1 MLIMEKKETNV
12 LGGFETIIDS
22 FIPKTEQ
29 ELELENFENKVNDD
43 DDDDE
48 NKKVEDPI
56 VAKMKK
62 EGKIKTT
69 SEEQDPDKDNDD
81 NDNVVD
87 PKQDEPDKDVDEPKN
102 QINFDSNETE
112 MVTNFFD
119 AIAEKLEWTDV
130 TDEEKPKSVEDLI
143 NYFSK
148 VIEEDSKPQYAS
160 EEIEALDNY
169 VKQGGDLAKY
179 LQIDAELDLDEI
191 DLDDETNQKLVVKSL
206 LREKGFNEKQID
218 KKISKYIDA
227 GLLEDEAQDAIED
240 LKEIKEQKKE
250 QLLAEQKRAYEQ
262 YRQRQQDFCD
272 NVVTEIKNLKNIRGI
287 AIPEKDKKVLMDYI
301 LKPDSDGKTKYQKD
315 YAKGGVKNLI
325 ESAYFTMNADKLINA
340 AKREG
345 NNTAINKFKDSLK
358 NTTVNSK
365 SRNTSGRDSNSDTIW
380 DSFTRRLRIS

>member
-1 MLIMEKKETNV
+1 MEKKETNV

-69 SEEQDPDKDNDD
+69 SEEQDPDKDDDD
-81 NDNVVD
+81 NDDVVD
-87 PKQDEPDKDVDEPKN
+87 SKQDKPDEDVDEPKN

-112 MVTNFFD
+112 MVINFFD
-119 AIAEKLEWTDV
+119 AIAEKLEWADV

>member
-1 MLIMEKKETNV
+1 MEKKETNV
-12 LGGFETIIDS
+12 LGGFEAIIDG

-29 ELELENFENKVNDD
+29 EIELENFENKVNDD

-69 SEEQDPDKDNDD
+69 SEEQDPDKNDDDNDD
-81 NDNVVD
+81 VVD
-87 PKQDEPDKDVDEPKN
+87 PKKDEPDENGDEPKN
-102 QINFDSNETE
+102 QINFDDNETE

-119 AIAEKLEWTDV
+119 AIAEKLEWADV

>member
-1 MLIMEKKETNV
+1 MEKKETNV

-22 FIPKTEQ
+22 FIPKIEQ

-87 PKQDEPDKDVDEPKN
+87 PKQDEPDEDVDEPKN

-119 AIAEKLEWTDV
+119 AIAEKLEWADV

-179 LQIDAELDLDEI
+179 LQIDAELDLNEI

>member
-1 MLIMEKKETNV
+1 MEKKETNV

-69 SEEQDPDKDNDD
+69 SEEQDPDKDEDD
-81 NDNVVD
+81 NDDVVD
-87 PKQDEPDKDVDEPKN
+87 PKQDESDEDNDDPKN
-102 QINFDSNETE
+102 QINLDDNETK

-119 AIAEKLEWTDV
+119 AIAEKLEWADV

-160 EEIEALDNY
+160 EEIEALDNF
-169 VKQGGDLAKY
+169 VKQGGDLTKY
-179 LQIDAELDLDEI
+179 LQIDAELNLDEI
-191 DLDDETNQKLVVKSL
+191 DLDDETNQKFVVKSL
-206 LREKGFNEKQID
+206 LRAKGFNEKQID

-287 AIPEKDKKVLMDYI
+287 AIPEKDKKILMDYI

-315 YAKGGVKNLI
+315 YAKGGVRNLI

-365 SRNTSGRDSNSDTIW
+365 SRSTSGRDSNSDTIW

>member
-1 MLIMEKKETNV
+1 MEKKETNV

-69 SEEQDPDKDNDD
+69 SEEQDPDKDDDD
-81 NDNVVD
+81 NDDVVD
-87 PKQDEPDKDVDEPKN
+87 PKKDEPDEDVNESKN
-102 QINFDSNETE
+102 QINLDDNETE

-119 AIAEKLEWTDV
+119 AIAEKLEWADV
-130 TDEEKPKSVEDLI
+130 TDEEKPKNVEDLI

-262 YRQRQQDFCD
+262 YHQRQQDFCD
-272 NVVTEIKNLKNIRGI
+272 SVVTEIKNLKNIRGI

>member
-1 MLIMEKKETNV
+1 MEKKETNV
-12 LGGFETIIDS
+12 LGGFEAIIDG

-29 ELELENFENKVNDD
+29 EIELENFENNIDD
-43 DDDDE
+43 DSDDE

-69 SEEQDPDKDNDD
+69 SEEQDPDKDDNDNDD
-81 NDNVVD
+81 NDDNIID
-87 PKQDEPDKDVDEPKN
+87 PKKDESDEDDDKPKN
-102 QINFDSNETE
+102 QVNLDDNETE

-119 AIAEKLEWTDV
+119 AIAEKLEWSDV

-160 EEIEALDNY
+160 EEVEALDNF
-169 VKQGGDLAKY
+169 VKQGGDLTKY

-218 KKISKYIDA
+218 KKISKYVDA
-227 GLLEDEAQDAIED
+227 GLLEDEAQDAVED

-287 AIPEKDKKVLMDYI
+287 AIPEKDKKILIDYI

-315 YAKGGVKNLI
+315 YAKGGIKNLI

-345 NNTAINKFKDSLK
+345 NNSAINKFKDSLK
-358 NTTVNSK
+358 NTTINSK
-365 SRNTSGRDSNSDTIW
+365 SKNTSGRDSNSDTIW

>member
-1 MLIMEKKETNV
+1 MEKKETNV

-102 QINFDSNETE
+102 QINFDDNETQ

-130 TDEEKPKSVEDLI
+130 TDEEKPKNVEDLI

-250 QLLAEQKRAYEQ
+250 QLLAEQKRVYEQ
-262 YRQRQQDFCD
+262 YHQRQQDFCD
-272 NVVTEIKNLKNIRGI
+272 SVVTEIKNLKNIRGI

>member
-1 MLIMEKKETNV
+1 MEKKETNV

-102 QINFDSNETE
+102 QINFDDNETQ

-130 TDEEKPKSVEDLI
+130 TDEEKPKNVEDLI

-240 LKEIKEQKKE
+240 LKEIKGQKKE

>member
-1 MLIMEKKETNV
+1 MEKKETNV

-102 QINFDSNETE
+102 QINFDDNETQ

-130 TDEEKPKSVEDLI
+130 TDEEKPKNVEDLI

-287 AIPEKDKKVLMDYI
+287 AIPEKDKKVLVDYI

>member
-1 MLIMEKKETNV
+1 MEKKETNV

-29 ELELENFENKVNDD
+29 EIELENFENKVNDD

-69 SEEQDPDKDNDD
+69 SEEQDPDKDDDD
-81 NDNVVD
+81 NDDVVD
-87 PKQDEPDKDVDEPKN
+87 PKQDEPNEDVDEPKN

-119 AIAEKLEWTDV
+119 AIAEKLEWADV

>member
-1 MLIMEKKETNV
+1 MEKKETNV

-62 EGKIKTT
+62 EGKIKVT
-69 SEEQDPDKDNDD
+69 SEEQDPDKDDDD
-81 NDNVVD
+81 NDKVVD
-87 PKQDEPDKDVDEPKN
+87 PKQDEPDEDVDEPKN

-119 AIAEKLEWTDV
+119 AIAEKLEWADV
-130 TDEEKPKSVEDLI
+130 TDEEKPKSVENLI

-160 EEIEALDNY
+160 EEVEALDNY

>member
-1 MLIMEKKETNV
+1 MEKKETNV

-29 ELELENFENKVNDD
+29 EIELENFENKVNDD

-69 SEEQDPDKDNDD
+69 SEEQDPDKNDDD

-87 PKQDEPDKDVDEPKN
+87 LKQDEPDEDVDEPEN

-119 AIAEKLEWTDV
+119 AIAEKLEWADV

>member
-1 MLIMEKKETNV
+1 MEKKETNV
-12 LGGFETIIDS
+12 LGGFETIIDG

-69 SEEQDPDKDNDD
+69 SEEQDPDKDDDD
-81 NDNVVD
+81 NDNVID
-87 PKQDEPDKDVDEPKN
+87 PKQDEPDEGNDEPKN
-102 QINFDSNETE
+102 QINLDDNETE

-119 AIAEKLEWTDV
+119 AIAEKLEWADV
-130 TDEEKPKSVEDLI
+130 TDEEKPKNVEDLI

>member
-1 MLIMEKKETNV
+1 MEKKETNV

-29 ELELENFENKVNDD
+29 EIELENFENKVNDD

-87 PKQDEPDKDVDEPKN
+87 PKQDESDENVDESKN

-119 AIAEKLEWTDV
+119 AIAEKLEWADV

-160 EEIEALDNY
+160 EEVEALDNY

>member
-1 MLIMEKKETNV
+1 MEKKETNV

-69 SEEQDPDKDNDD
+69 SEEQDPDKDNND
-81 NDNVVD
+81 NDNTVD
-87 PKQDEPDKDVDEPKN
+87 PKQDEPDENVDEPKN

-119 AIAEKLEWTDV
+119 AIAEKLEWADV
-130 TDEEKPKSVEDLI
+130 TNEEKPKSVEDLI

-262 YRQRQQDFCD
+262 YRRRQQDFCD

>member
-1 MLIMEKKETNV
+1 MEKKETNV

-102 QINFDSNETE
+102 QINFDDNETQ

-130 TDEEKPKSVEDLI
+130 TDEEKPKNVEDLI

>member
-1 MLIMEKKETNV
+1 MEKKETNV

-69 SEEQDPDKDNDD
+69 SEEQDPNKDDDDNDD
-81 NDNVVD
+81 VVD
-87 PKQDEPDKDVDEPKN
+87 PKQDEPDEDNDEPKN
-102 QINFDSNETE
+102 QINFDDNETE

-119 AIAEKLEWTDV
+119 AIAEKLEWADV

>member
-1 MLIMEKKETNV
+1 MEKKETNV

-43 DDDDE
+43 NDDDE

-81 NDNVVD
+81 DDNVVD
-87 PKQDEPDKDVDEPKN
+87 PKQDEPDEDVDEPKN

-160 EEIEALDNY
+160 EEVEALDNY

>member
-1 MLIMEKKETNV
+1 MEKKETNV

-29 ELELENFENKVNDD
+29 ELELEDFENKVNDD

-81 NDNVVD
+81 NDNVID
-87 PKQDEPDKDVDEPKN
+87 PKQDEPDKDIDEPKN

-119 AIAEKLEWTDV
+119 AIAEKLEWADV

>member
-1 MLIMEKKETNV
+1 MEKKETNV
-12 LGGFETIIDS
+12 LGGFEAIIDG

-29 ELELENFENKVNDD
+29 EIELENFENKVNDD

-87 PKQDEPDKDVDEPKN
+87 PKKDEPDENGDEPKN
-102 QINFDSNETE
+102 QINLDDNETE

-119 AIAEKLEWTDV
+119 AIAEKLEWADV
-130 TDEEKPKSVEDLI
+130 TDEEKPKNVEDLI

>member
-1 MLIMEKKETNV
+1 MEKKETNV

-87 PKQDEPDKDVDEPKN
+87 PKQDELDKDVDEPKN
-102 QINFDSNETE
+102 QINFDDNETQ

-119 AIAEKLEWTDV
+119 AIAEKLEWADV
-130 TDEEKPKSVEDLI
+130 TDEEKPKNVEDLI

>member
-1 MLIMEKKETNV
+1 MEKKETNV

-29 ELELENFENKVNDD
+29 ELKLENFENKVNDD

-81 NDNVVD
+81 NDDVVD
-87 PKQDEPDKDVDEPKN
+87 PKQDEPDEDVNEPKN

-119 AIAEKLEWTDV
+119 AIAEKLEWADV

-160 EEIEALDNY
+160 EEVEALDNY

>member
-1 MLIMEKKETNV
+1 MEKKETNV

-48 NKKVEDPI
+48 SKKVEDPI

-87 PKQDEPDKDVDEPKN
+87 PKQDEPDENVDEPKN

-112 MVTNFFD
+112 MITNFFD
-119 AIAEKLEWTDV
+119 AIAEKLEWADV

-160 EEIEALDNY
+160 EEVEALDNY

>member
-1 MLIMEKKETNV
+1 MEKKETNV

-29 ELELENFENKVNDD
+29 EIELENFENKVNDD
-43 DDDDE
+43 DNDDE

-69 SEEQDPDKDNDD
+69 SEEQDPDKDDDD
-81 NDNVVD
+81 NDDVVD
-87 PKQDEPDKDVDEPKN
+87 PKRDEPDEGNDEPKN

-119 AIAEKLEWTDV
+119 AIAEKLEWADI

-169 VKQGGDLAKY
+169 VKQGGDLARY

>member
-1 MLIMEKKETNV
+1 MEKKETNV
-12 LGGFETIIDS
+12 LGGFEAIIDG

-29 ELELENFENKVNDD
+29 ELELEDFENKIDNS
-43 DDDDE
+43 DDE
-48 NKKVEDPI
+48 DNKVEDPI

-69 SEEQDPDKDNDD
+69 SEERDPNKDEDD

-87 PKQDEPDKDVDEPKN
+87 LKQDEPDEGNDESKN
-102 QINFDSNETE
+102 QINLDNNETE

-119 AIAEKLEWTDV
+119 AIAEKLEWEDV

-160 EEIEALDNY
+160 EEIEALDNF
-169 VKQGGDLAKY
+169 VKQGGDLTKY
-179 LQIDAELDLDEI
+179 LQIDAELNLDEI

-287 AIPEKDKKVLMDYI
+287 AIPEKDKKILMDYI

-365 SRNTSGRDSNSDTIW
+365 SRSTSGRDSNSDTIW

>member
-1 MLIMEKKETNV
+1 MEKKETNV

-69 SEEQDPDKDNDD
+69 SEEQDPDKDDDD

-87 PKQDEPDKDVDEPKN
+87 PKQDEPDEGNDEPKN
-102 QINFDSNETE
+102 QINFDDNETE

-119 AIAEKLEWTDV
+119 AIAEKLEWADV

>member
-1 MLIMEKKETNV
+1 MEKKETNV

-29 ELELENFENKVNDD
+29 EIELENFENKVNDD

-81 NDNVVD
+81 NDDVVD
-87 PKQDEPDKDVDEPKN
+87 PKQDEPDEDVDEPKN

-119 AIAEKLEWTDV
+119 AIAEKLEWADV

-160 EEIEALDNY
+160 EEVEALDNY

>member
-1 MLIMEKKETNV
+1 MEKKETNV

-69 SEEQDPDKDNDD
+69 SEEQDPDKDDD
-81 NDNVVD
+81 DSDDVVD
-87 PKQDEPDKDVDEPKN
+87 PKQDEPDEDVNELKN
-102 QINFDSNETE
+102 QINLDDNETE

-119 AIAEKLEWTDV
+119 AIAEKLEWADV

-169 VKQGGDLAKY
+169 VKQGGDLARY

>member
-1 MLIMEKKETNV
+1 MEKKETNV

-69 SEEQDPDKDNDD
+69 SEEQDSDKDNDD

-87 PKQDEPDKDVDEPKN
+87 PKKDEPDENGDEPKN
-102 QINFDSNETE
+102 QINLDDNETE

-119 AIAEKLEWTDV
+119 AIAEKLEWADV

>member
-1 MLIMEKKETNV
+1 MEKKETNV

-81 NDNVVD
+81 NDDVVD
-87 PKQDEPDKDVDEPKN
+87 PKQDEPDEDVDEPKN

-119 AIAEKLEWTDV
+119 AIAEKLEWADV

-160 EEIEALDNY
+160 EEVEALDNY

>member
-1 MLIMEKKETNV
+1 MEKKETNV

-48 NKKVEDPI
+48 SKKVEDPI

-87 PKQDEPDKDVDEPKN
+87 PKQDEPDEDVDEPKN

-119 AIAEKLEWTDV
+119 AIAEKLEWADV

-160 EEIEALDNY
+160 EEVEALDNY

-262 YRQRQQDFCD
+262 YRQRQLDFCD

>member
-1 MLIMEKKETNV
+1 MEKKETNV

-69 SEEQDPDKDNDD
+69 SEEQDPDKDDDD
-81 NDNVVD
+81 NDNVID
-87 PKQDEPDKDVDEPKN
+87 PKQDEPDEGNDEPKN
-102 QINFDSNETE
+102 QINLDDNETE

-119 AIAEKLEWTDV
+119 AIAEKLEWADV

>member
-1 MLIMEKKETNV
+1 MEKKETNV

-29 ELELENFENKVNDD
+29 ELELENFENKVNDN

-119 AIAEKLEWTDV
+119 AIAEKLEWADV
-130 TDEEKPKSVEDLI
+130 TDEEKPKNVEDLI

>member
-1 MLIMEKKETNV
+1 MEKKETNV

-102 QINFDSNETE
+102 QINFDDNETQ

-119 AIAEKLEWTDV
+119 VIAEKLEWTDV
-130 TDEEKPKSVEDLI
+130 TDEEKPKNVEDLI

-250 QLLAEQKRAYEQ
+250 QLLAEQKRVYEQ